1 MYTPPPIPN
10 PLSMSEMED
19 KDRLHVVGQPLS
31 HQEIQDQ
38 VNKLLSSSDEPSE
51 FLSKKIFELIA
62 NSGLSLEELKEMI
75 TNEEYLKD

>member
-38 VNKLLSSSDEPSE
+38 VNKLLRSSEPPE